1 MRPPFLLPMLAE
13 LELGVLDKAVLHFV
27 FGLVLIGS
35 ILAVLVVV
43 LRFIFSCFKRCTSDR
58 VLVVYG
64 QGIKGSGRCI
74 HGKTS
79 FVWPIL
85 QDHQFLDLTPI
96 PIDIKL
102 VEGLSKD
109 GIKVMV
115 VMTCTIGIATETG
128 VVEKAAERLLG
139 LDLNQLRLRGQD
151 IILEEM
157 PAVIASLKFDPNDR
171 SLLVETSAIF
181 IQAKLKEIGLRL
193 ININIQRVSRTTKD
207 GEVEMGGDS

>member
-1 MRPPFLLPMLAE
+1 
-13 LELGVLDKAVLHFV
+13 
-27 FGLVLIGS
+27 
-35 ILAVLVVV
+35 
-43 LRFIFSCFKRCTSDR
+43 
-58 VLVVYG
+58 
-64 QGIKGSGRCI
+64 
-74 HGKTS
+74 
-79 FVWPIL
+79 
-85 QDHQFLDLTPI
+85 
-96 PIDIKL
+96 
-102 VEGLSKD
+102 
-109 GIKVMV
+109 
-115 VMTCTIGIATETG
+115 MTCTIGIATETG

-139 LDLNQLRLRGQD
+139 LDLNQLRLLGQD

>member
-1 MRPPFLLPMLAE
+1 
-13 LELGVLDKAVLHFV
+13 
-27 FGLVLIGS
+27 
-35 ILAVLVVV
+35 
-43 LRFIFSCFKRCTSDR
+43 
-58 VLVVYG
+58 
-64 QGIKGSGRCI
+64 
-74 HGKTS
+74 
-79 FVWPIL
+79 
-85 QDHQFLDLTPI
+85 
-96 PIDIKL
+96 
-102 VEGLSKD
+102 
-109 GIKVMV
+109 
-115 VMTCTIGIATETG
+115 MTCTIGIATETA

-139 LDLNQLRLRGQD
+139 LDLNQLRLLGQD